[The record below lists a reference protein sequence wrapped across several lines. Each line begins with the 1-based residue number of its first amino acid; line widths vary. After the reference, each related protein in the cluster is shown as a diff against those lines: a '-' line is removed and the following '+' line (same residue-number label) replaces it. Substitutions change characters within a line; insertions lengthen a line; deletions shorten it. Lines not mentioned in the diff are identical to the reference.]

1 MPSLRPHGLRLL
13 LLAGLLLAFGLRLH
27 RLGAESLWYDETV
40 SAYLAGQPIPDLIA
54 HTARDIHPPGYYL
67 LLHGW
72 RLLTAPTLAHGLEF
86 LYAWPSL
93 CFGMLTLALIGAIAQ
108 RAGGPAAAL
117 LAIMLGALNPF
128 QVMYSQEVRMYTL
141 GSAAAL
147 LTWWAADA
155 YLQHAV
161 RPGPARRR
169 AGLLALYVAAA
180 LAGLYTLYYFLFWL
194 AVLVPLVT
202 LALMRAPRP
211 HQSRTVLRDWL
222 LAQVALL
229 AGWGPWLP
237 IFLRQA
243 IDPPVPPWRSPWA
256 TWREFATS
264 AAEALAAPAAGQS
277 PPAASPA
284 WVWAALVLG
293 VLAAFVVYTKKDN
306 PREAAARWMLPALLL
321 GPAALIFALSLA
333 LTPLYHVRYLVPYAA
348 LFPVIAALLIA
359 RLRARPWVAAGV
371 TLLLAASS
379 AVALTS
385 FWRAPDLRA
394 DDHRAAVAMLARA
407 WRPGDAILV
416 NAGWVYPALAVYWP
430 QTPAGPR
437 DAAPPPITAFP
448 RLSAFLQPA
457 HPPDVAGTET
467 PLAPVVI
474 RAGSVDAP
482 PTLGW
487 GRADSDFYALSA
499 ADTLAALD
507 TLAASYSR
515 VWHYRLY
522 DTVSDPTGVIR
533 RDLAAH
539 GPAFFS
545 ATLPGPGYLLLEG
558 YPLDGPRP
566 DLGPATGSATFGG
579 SVRLRSAQAPTA
591 VAAGSYLYVAT
602 VWDEIGDNATGAR
615 ATSLRLYAHDGTLV
629 AQADA
634 PLLDPT
640 APEPRPQSLALPV
653 PAATAPSAYFL

>member
-40 SAYLAGQPIPDLIA
+40 SVYLASQPIPDLIA

-67 LLHGW
+67 LLHAW
-72 RLLTAPTLAHGLEF
+72 RLLTAPTLAHRLEF
-86 LYAWPSL
+86 LYTWPSL
-93 CFGMLTLALIGAIAQ
+93 CFGMITLALIGAIAR
-108 RAGGPAAAL
+108 RAGGPAAAT
-117 LAIMLGALNPF
+117 LAIMFGALNPF

-141 GSAAAL
+141 GSAVAL
-147 LTWWAADA
+147 LTWWSAGAYMQRAANCAD
-155 YLQHAV
+155 
-161 RPGPARRR
+161 PARRR
-169 AGLLALYVAAA
+169 FGLLALYVAAA

-194 AVLVPLVT
+194 AVLAPLVT
-202 LALMRAPRP
+202 LALIRASRARQP
-211 HQSRTVLRDWL
+211 HTALRDWL

-229 AGWGPWLP
+229 AGWLPWLP

-243 IDPPVPPWRSPWA
+243 LDPPVPPWRTPWTA
-256 TWREFATS
+256 WPEFAAS
-264 AAEALAAPAAGQS
+264 AVEALAAPAVGQS
-277 PPAASPA
+277 PPAGPL
-284 WVWAALVLG
+284 WVWAALVLA
-293 VLAAFVVYTKKDN
+293 VLVAFFVYAKENT

-321 GPAALIFALSLA
+321 GPTTLIFILSLA

-359 RLRARPWVAAGV
+359 YLHTRPWAAAAIA
-371 TLLLAASS
+371 LLLAASS
-379 AVALTS
+379 SAALVS
-385 FWRAPDLRA
+385 FWRSPELRA

-430 QTPAGPR
+430 QAPAGPN
-437 DAAPPPITAFP
+437 DATPPPIVAFP
-448 RLSAFLQPA
+448 RLSTFLGQPRRA
-457 HPPDVAGTET
+457 TAAGAET

-487 GRADSDFYALSA
+487 GRADSDFYAISA
-499 ADTLAALD
+499 ADTVAALD
-507 TLAASYSR
+507 TLAASYAR
-515 VWHYRLY
+515 IWHYRLY

-533 RDLAAH
+533 RDLASH

-545 ATLPGPGYLLLEG
+545 ETLPGPGYLLLEG

-566 DLGPATGSATFGG
+566 DLGPITGSATFGG
-579 SVRLRSAQAPTA
+579 SIHLRSAQAPAAVTA
-591 VAAGSYLYVAT
+591 GRYLY
-602 VWDEIGDNATGAR
+602 
-615 ATSLRLYAHDGTLV
+615 
-629 AQADA
+629 
-634 PLLDPT
+634 
-640 APEPRPQSLALPV
+640 
-653 PAATAPSAYFL
+653 